1 MNPSVEDIRYV
12 LEHEFGL
19 IAALD
24 ERDGELVVSGMVDTQ
39 GEHDAVLEVVSS
51 LAPDKRVVD
60 DLEILGVLPE
70 EIDGLSLS
78 EAAVGDFPAAT
89 PETEDDESLE
99 PGDFTDQ
106 DILKDP
112 LHAAGPS
119 GIDVDTE
126 ISEGDEAYV
135 PPTDPVLDSE
145 GEVLGGFQVTSM
157 DSVRVPRSALDDQ
170 PGDEAIAETIRR
182 ELREDAATT
191 DLDVSVSVER
201 GVVWLRGTV
210 PSLDDDEN
218 VEEVAFRVEGV
229 VDVMDKLEIED
240 LA

>member
-1 MNPSVEDIRYV
+1 MNASIEDIRFV
-12 LEHEFGL
+12 LENEFGL

-24 ERDGELVVSGMVDTQ
+24 ERDGDLVVSGMVDTQ
-39 GEHDAVLEVVSS
+39 GEHDAILEVVTS
-51 LAPDKRVVD
+51 LAPGKQVVD
-60 DLEILGVLPE
+60 DLEIMAVLPE
-70 EIDGLSLS
+70 EVSGLNLS

-89 PETEDDESLE
+89 PDTEDDESLE

-106 DILKDP
+106 EILKDP
-112 LHAAGPS
+112 LHAAGPHDV
-119 GIDVDTE
+119 DVDTE
-126 ISEGDEAYV
+126 VSEGDEAYV
-135 PPTDPVLDSE
+135 PPTDPVRDSQ

-157 DSVRVPRSALDDQ
+157 DSVRVPRSALDGQ

-191 DLDVSVSVER
+191 DLDVGVSVDR
-201 GVVWLRGTV
+201 GIVRLRGSV
-210 PSLDDDEN
+210 PSLDDAEN

-229 VDVMDKLEIED
+229 VDVLDELEIED